1 MFINSLINIYRDIT
15 SEDKFRYKLVPNNSG
30 SLFEIYDI
38 KARSL
43 KYNTK
48 IICFKNFNQNKK
60 DFLKYETML
69 ELCNLFIEDKITKK
83 LHYNFG

>member
-43 KYNTK
+43 K
-48 IICFKNFNQNKK
+48 
-60 DFLKYETML
+60 
-69 ELCNLFIEDKITKK
+69 
-83 LHYNFG
+83 